1 MLPDGKNG
9 STPDWEDTALSAAVT
24 VKEKSPYDPEKRP
37 VEDHPIDAYGLAL
50 RALEATGIP
59 HLVGGGLSLVQY
71 GGLRDT
77 KDLDIFI
84 HRRDAERAMNVLTS
98 AGFTTLETDLAWL
111 RKAQMRGVYIDLI
124 LWSKGPIELSAE
136 EVARG
141 VQIMID
147 GVPMRIFAPEDLLL
161 RKIYLM
167 RDDGIDWL
175 DAFSILEGVGPS
187 LDWNLL
193 ERDGLD
199 PLQLA
204 GFLLVA
210 AARPAGTVP
219 PHVIERQLSRAE
231 AALRER
237 AIHAGPII

>member
-1 MLPDGKNG
+1 MGVAP
-9 STPDWEDTALSAAVT
+9 AVR
-24 VKEKSPYDPEKRP
+24 EKSPYDPEKRP
-37 VEDHPIDAYGLAL
+37 IEDHPIEAYGLAL
-50 RALEATGIP
+50 RALEAAGIP

-71 GGLRDT
+71 GGPRDT

-147 GVPMRIFAPEDLLL
+147 GVSMRIFAPEDLLL

-175 DAFSILEGVGPS
+175 DAFSILDGVGPA

-199 PLQLA
+199 PLQLT

-210 AARPAGTVP
+210 AARSGGTVP
-219 PHVIERQLSRAE
+219 PLVLERHLSRARTV
-231 AALRER
+231 LRER
-237 AIHAGPII
+237 ALHIGPIM